1 MIRFISIFAKGV
13 GQIVFKVLKMKGK
26 RNRAFVL
33 DRKGNK
39 LFYGTLFQ
47 CGKFIKYMEE
57 GSNTNARCT
66 LGKR

>member
-1 MIRFISIFAKGV
+1 M
-13 GQIVFKVLKMKGK
+13 FKVLKMKGK

-39 LFYGTLFQ
+39 LYYGTLFQ

-57 GSNTNARCT
+57 GSNQNDRCT